1 MRLEI
6 PEDLTRRAYRAIR
19 DEILKGKLNNRK
31 RLTEAFFAS
40 RFGISKSP
48 IREAFNRLEADG
60 LISIRP
66 RRGAFVVDFSVQDVN
81 EIYELRELLETTAV
95 RHVVFERKSLAKLR
109 AALNSAKEALR
120 KQDKVSYI
128 LADFEFHRVIA
139 QANTN
144 SRLRKVLESMHGQM
158 LVLRHR
164 TFELFSN
171 RAVVD
176 HERIL
181 EALEKGKNEAAATLM
196 AEHIR
201 SVRAK
206 LLEYLSHQA
215 DGKSAPRPPRNS
227 RNR

>member
-1 MRLEI
+1 MKLDI

-19 DEILKGKLNNRK
+19 DEILKGKLNHRK
-31 RLTEAFFAS
+31 RLTEGFFAS
-40 RFGISKSP
+40 QFGISKSP

-60 LISIRP
+60 LIAIRP
-66 RRGAFVVDFSVQDVN
+66 RRGAFVVEFSVQDVN

-95 RHVVFERKSLAKLR
+95 RHVVFDRKTLAKLR
-109 AALNSAKEALR
+109 GALNAAKDGLR

-128 LADFEFHRVIA
+128 PADFEFHRIIA

-158 LVLRHR
+158 LILRHR
-164 TFELFSN
+164 TFELSSD
-171 RAVVD
+171 RSVVE

-181 EALEKGKNEAAATLM
+181 EALEKGDNELAATLM
-196 AEHIR
+196 GEHIR
-201 SVRAK
+201 AVRAK

-215 DGKSAPRPPRNS
+215 DGKPARRPSA
-227 RNR
+227 